1 MIQPRELERPE
12 DELELQNREGGEDRP
27 ARRRPEGPEI
37 RALRERLDKIE
48 QGIARAKKLPL
59 PIGGH
64 CRDCW
69 DRGRRAAVETIERE

>member
-12 DELELQNREGGEDRP
+12 DELELQNREGEDRP
-27 ARRRPEGPEI
+27 TRRRPEAAEV

-48 QGIARAKKLPL
+48 QAIARAKKLPL

-69 DRGRRAAVETIERE
+69 DRGRRAVLETIERE